1 MGKLALKIL
10 SFLLSLALYAT
21 LLFFLLYVF
30 LKSESFKRIEIE
42 GEPIEV
48 VIAEPQQKKV
58 AKPMKKIRKS
68 EEKPKP
74 KPKGSPSPKQGSADL
89 KSLFASINAK
99 RVTQKKTTTARPKT
113 KPSRKRGKSAKKLFE
128 SLDLQ
133 TLELS
138 SNKKSIKSV
147 SGEKDPYM
155 QKVYKILYE
164 NWVPSKL
171 SAGASAKVRFSIDTQ
186 GYIEYEVLEWSQNE
200 TFNEELKNYLAY
212 LKSLQF
218 PKPSKRREFVV
229 RFEAKE

>member
-1 MGKLALKIL
+1 MGKIALQIL
-10 SFLLSLALYAT
+10 SFFLSLALYA
-21 LLFFLLYVF
+21 LLVFFLLFVF
-30 LKSESFKRIEIE
+30 LKSHSYKRIEIK

-48 VIAEPQQKKV
+48 VIAEPQKKRV
-58 AKPMKKIRKS
+58 VKSVKKIQKS
-68 EEKPKP
+68 QPKP

-89 KSLFASINAK
+89 KSLFASLKAK
-99 RVTQKKTTTARPKT
+99 RVTKKETTTARAKT

-147 SGEKDPYM
+147 SGEKDPFM

-171 SAGASAKVRFSIDTQ
+171 SAGSSAKVRFFIDPQ
-186 GYIEYEVLEWSQNE
+186 GSIEYEVIEWSQNE
-200 TFNEELKNYLAY
+200 TFNEELKSYLEY
-212 LKSLQF
+212 IKSLQF
-218 PKPSKRREFVV
+218 PKPSQNREFVV